1 MRALAEERD
10 CLRPRQRG
18 DRVVELAR
26 DAKELSARNQD
37 PQVRAR
43 RKQADRR
50 GASAAGAGVVRAP
63 PPVPRGAEGPVP
75 HHPALTVTARITF
88 LGTGT
93 SHGVPMIGCTCAT
106 CRSDDPRDT
115 RLRTSIYVEVPDA
128 AITVSV
134 LGPLEPMEADT
145 AEEVARLLRLGVDG
159 LLLRSGLRQATFL
172 PAVAVSL
179 PDPLDFVHFL
189 ERKAGWRPGEWPPG
203 TRAYRYAAEEF
214 GRPLLG

>member
-1 MRALAEERD
+1 MEPSPSAEPLGPEDGRRPGGGHLPDAARHALLDLAADALLASVRLSHYRMRVPASPAAASNDGVQTLLSAPRGVFVTVTVGGGLNGCVGAVETDEPLAVSV
-10 CLRPRQRG
+10 PR
-18 DRVVELAR
+18 LAR
-26 DAKELSARNQD
+26 QAAFAD
-37 PQVRAR
+37 PRL
-43 RKQADRR
+43 
-50 GASAAGAGVVRAP
+50 
-63 PPVPRGAEGPVP
+63 
-75 HHPALTVTARITF
+75 PALRA
-88 LGTGT
+88 
-93 SHGVPMIGCTCAT
+93 
-106 CRSDDPRDT
+106 
-115 RLRTSIYVEVPDA
+115 VEVPDA

>member
-1 MRALAEERD
+1 MEPSPSAEPLGPEDGRRPGGGHLPDAARHALLDLAAD
-10 CLRPRQRG
+10 AVSVPR
-18 DRVVELAR
+18 LAR
-26 DAKELSARNQD
+26 QAAFAD
-37 PQVRAR
+37 PRL
-43 RKQADRR
+43 
-50 GASAAGAGVVRAP
+50 
-63 PPVPRGAEGPVP
+63 
-75 HHPALTVTARITF
+75 PALRA
-88 LGTGT
+88 
-93 SHGVPMIGCTCAT
+93 
-106 CRSDDPRDT
+106 
-115 RLRTSIYVEVPDA
+115 VEVPDA

-203 TRAYRYAAEEF
+203 TRAYRYTAEEF